1 MSPLCRGFHTPSP
14 MRCSTPLIDSQSPL
28 LPVNPVLVIGPSVKG
43 LLSPAVCQIYRG
55 ILLLQ
60 VSSNHERFL
69 LMHRQ
74 SILITPHET

>member
-28 LPVNPVLVIGPSVKG
+28 LPVNPVLVVGPSVKG
-43 LLSPAVCQIYRG
+43 LLSPAACQ